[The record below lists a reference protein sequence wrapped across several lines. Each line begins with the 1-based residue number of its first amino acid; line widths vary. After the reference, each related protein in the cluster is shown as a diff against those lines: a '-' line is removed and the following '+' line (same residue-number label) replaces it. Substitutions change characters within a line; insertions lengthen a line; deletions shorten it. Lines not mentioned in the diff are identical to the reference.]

1 MNLISR
7 PPTLFLFHP
16 NGIPNGIPTHCFG
29 LWSSIISLSR
39 MESSDGLLPHSLS
52 LSPLSIYPRQP
63 RQYIKKKPVPRTKRG
78 VVDSVSCLWCTGA
91 PGPES
96 HRHPH
101 THTCSRRFLFF
112 LFLLFLTRDPKV
124 FVCFFPPF
132 CLLACGWMDGWHL
145 LFVSEN
151 STAQMFYHTTKRKK
165 KQKNG
170 PYLKVEINIC
180 SYHYHHNARHNN
192 NNTVTRNERKKTNL
206 QTCRIFKQDKTN
218 IGGDKNKQKK

>member
-1 MNLISR
+1 
-7 PPTLFLFHP
+7 
-16 NGIPNGIPTHCFG
+16 
-29 LWSSIISLSR
+29 

-63 RQYIKKKPVPRTKRG
+63 RQYRKKKPVPRTKG
-78 VVDSVSCLWCTGA
+78 GLLTLFLVCGA
-91 PGPES
+91 RALQVPS
-96 HRHPH
+96 HTD
-101 THTCSRRFLFF
+101 THTPTRAAVGFFSFCFFVFFLFF
-112 LFLLFLTRDPKV
+112 YFRLGTQRCLFV
-124 FVCFFPPF
+124 FSPPF
-132 CLLACGWMDGWHL
+132 ACLLADGWMDDIFC
-145 LFVSEN
+145 LF
-151 STAQMFYHTTKRKK
+151 QRIRLHKCFTTQQKEKK

>member
-63 RQYIKKKPVPRTKRG
+63 RQYRKKKNPCHERRGG

-112 LFLLFLTRDPKV
+112 LFFYFWLGTQRCLFVFSPPFACLLADGWMTS
-124 FVCFFPPF
+124 FVCFREFDCTNVLP
-132 CLLACGWMDGWHL
+132 H
-145 LFVSEN
+145 N
-151 STAQMFYHTTKRKK
+151 KK
-165 KQKNG
+165 K
-170 PYLKVEINIC
+170 
-180 SYHYHHNARHNN
+180 
-192 NNTVTRNERKKTNL
+192 KKT
-206 QTCRIFKQDKTN
+206 
-218 IGGDKNKQKK
+218 KKRTLS